1 MNVKAHSSI
10 WGYLYH
16 EGKQTL
22 THGMG
27 DLDMKEK
34 TIINLGE
41 PRARHHAAT
50 AGYVT
55 NYVSHLNNVKLEK
68 AGDSMSG
75 TLDMD
80 HNKITNVGAPTDETD
95 VTNKQYVDNLIQH
108 EHDTK
113 PYDLGRYIVFPHDD
127 GTKVYF
133 SVRGRKNID
142 LDRGKLVEIKHSI
155 RDSTENEINNVP
167 HIQIFKDVVLLPNP
181 NRKLGVMVL
190 NTPLRIDV
198 NPPRY
203 ISAPWT
209 LLFSARPGESPPKDE
224 NYSVVTFYNPINLAS
239 KYLATEWTADSFK
252 YAITDDVMTRKN
264 AIAHNIDTSQLN
276 HIAIEYTGSKLCV
289 WVNGIQKEMHNV
301 SLGDLSVISMGVKKL
316 GIISLYSR
324 NLNKQEIVQ
333 HFVDHHVENFTNDE
347 VLI

>member
-75 TLDMD
+75 TLDMG

-133 SVRGRKNID
+133 SVRARKKID
-142 LDRGKLVEIKHSI
+142 LDNGKLVEVKHNINDIS
-155 RDSTENEINNVP
+155 ENEFKARDDIELR
-167 HIQIFKDVVLLPNP
+167 KDVTLLQNP
-181 NRKLGVMVL
+181 DKKLGTMEL
-190 NTPLRIDV
+190 RSPLRISFD
-198 NPPRY
+198 PQKLLQ
-203 ISAPWT
+203 APWT
-209 LLFSARPGESPPKDE
+209 LLFSVRPGLTPPRKNDC
-224 NYSVVTFYNPINLAS
+224 
-239 KYLATEWTADSFK
+239 YLNFFTGQNTNIIRTEWELESFR
-252 YAITDDVMTRKN
+252 YTVGTN
-264 AIAHNIDTSQLN
+264 ENTHSIDNTELN
-276 HIAIEYTGSKLCV
+276 HIALEYTGNKLCM
-289 WVNGIQKEMHNV
+289 WLNGMQKDMRDTV
-301 SLGDLSVISMGVKKL
+301 LGGMAAITMGVEEL
-316 GIISLYSR
+316 GILSLYNR
-324 NLNKQEIVQ
+324 NLSKQEIVQ
-333 HFVDHHVENFTNDE
+333 HFVDHHVQNFTDNE